1 MAAEAVWDIAT
12 QSCLRYRTRTHNDV
26 YTYSTLTMWII
37 GSLVENLPERDNLST
52 RDKSSAPKVS
62 LLRRFDCM
70 RTVNDQRENL

>member
-12 QSCLRYRTRTHNDV
+12 RSCLRSHTKTHSDV
-26 YTYSTLTMWII
+26 YTYTTLTVWII
-37 GSLVENLPERDNLST
+37 GSLVENLST
-52 RDKSSAPKVS
+52 RDKCSAPKVS